1 GADIAL
7 VESLIRNI
15 DEELKREPQLRA
27 TLEEAQQAQEAAQ
40 AALEAAEAR
49 LKEVEHA
56 TADLRS
62 AQERKASIEQRLNQI
77 ERDLVAVANDIE
89 RQQKRMVGYEAII
102 EARAEIEEG
111 FAALQAARAA
121 DHELAEKLMQLSDF
135 DAQRRALEQ
144 QIDAARA
151 ELERE
156 ISGYKATIAQ
166 LERTISIANPEDYA
180 SVQAELLTL
189 EDLEKQREAFQE
201 EVAALENERSELKA
215 NNNNLYI
222 QMKELEDRLN
232 RLRAVDGAVC
242 PLCGQPLDEASRNA
256 LIEQLQAEGKA
267 KGDTYRANQAHM
279 DAMIAEIAQRKE
291 SITDLNI

>member
-1 GADIAL
+1 HMRATQAKINRLLRLDYETFVHSAFLQQGKADAFTTKPPKERKQILSDILGLVRWEAYEESVKETLKTIGDDIAL
-7 VESLIRNI
+7 IESLIRNI

-77 ERDLVAVANDIE
+77 ERDLVAVANDIK
-89 RQQKRMVGYEAII
+89 RQRERMVGYEAII

-201 EVAALENERSELKA
+201 EVEALENERSELKA
-215 NNNNLYI
+215 NNNNL
-222 QMKELEDRLN
+222 
-232 RLRAVDGAVC
+232 
-242 PLCGQPLDEASRNA
+242 
-256 LIEQLQAEGKA
+256 
-267 KGDTYRANQAHM
+267 
-279 DAMIAEIAQRKE
+279 
-291 SITDLNI
+291 